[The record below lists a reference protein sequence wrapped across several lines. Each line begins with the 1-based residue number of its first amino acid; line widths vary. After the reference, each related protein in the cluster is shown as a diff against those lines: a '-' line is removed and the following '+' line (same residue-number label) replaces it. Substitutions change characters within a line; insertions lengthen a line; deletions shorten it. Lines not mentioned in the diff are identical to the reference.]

1 MKPRSPSILIL
12 AILIAV
18 TFASCSNLSLDTLFT
33 NQFKEAG
40 LGQVSADAIQN
51 APAEDLIDESGIA
64 VGQIAESFFEA
75 LAADAAAGGTLT
87 AETLDKLDELMTPEA
102 IAAAPELAQA
112 AVALAIQIN
121 LKEVQADEIINN
133 APAAIALF
141 TQPGFSITDPEDL
154 QAFFDLLIPAD
165 LGRAIFTDAQL
176 AGIRDV
182 VDRLTSPRM
191 LAYFDS
197 LAASLDA
204 NDGAFRPGLDSGTL
218 AQVVLIAKV
227 MNMIEPK
234 YPVGAPTLGESIAT
248 LLDNMPED
256 GNTDFDPD
264 TYIDTTDLMDHYQDV
279 LDDPALN
286 TLLAAAGIDLQSLI
300 DQFMNE

>member
-1 MKPRSPSILIL
+1 LIL
-12 AILIAV
+12 AILIAG
-18 TFASCSNLSLDTLFT
+18 TFASCSNLSLDTLFI

-40 LGQVSADAIQN
+40 LGQVSAEAIAD

-64 VGQIAESFFEA
+64 VGQVAESFFEA

-87 AETLDKLDELMTPEA
+87 EDTLDKLDALMTPEA

-141 TQPGFSITDPEDL
+141 TDPDFSITDPDDL

-165 LGRAIFTDAQL
+165 LGKASFTDDQL

-191 LAYFDS
+191 MAYFDS
-197 LAASLDA
+197 LGASLDA
-204 NDGAFRPGLDSGTL
+204 NEGVFKPGLDSGSL

-234 YPVGAPTLGESIAT
+234 YPVGNPTLGESIAA
-248 LLDNMPED
+248 LLDNLPED
-256 GNTDFDPD
+256 GNTDFNPD
-264 TYIDTTDLMDHYQDV
+264 IYIDTTNLMDNLQDV
-279 LDDPALN
+279 FEDPALN